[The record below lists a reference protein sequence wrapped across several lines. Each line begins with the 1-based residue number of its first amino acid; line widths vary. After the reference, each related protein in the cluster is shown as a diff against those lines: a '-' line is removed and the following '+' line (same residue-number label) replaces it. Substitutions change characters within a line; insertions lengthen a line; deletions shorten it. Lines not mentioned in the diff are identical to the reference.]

1 MALPWRRGAA
11 LQGETTVG
19 DGSTEPGYTPH
30 IYQRV
35 RHDLPDVVEAYEG
48 LAARVR
54 VAGPLGPREQRLV
67 KLGIATGLA
76 SEGAVRSHVR
86 RGLAEGLTR
95 EELLHAIVLAIP
107 TAGFPASVAAYGWAL
122 EVLDAEENAG

>member
-1 MALPWRRGAA
+1 MVDDGAKR
-11 LQGETTVG
+11 
-19 DGSTEPGYTPH
+19 PGYTPQ

-35 RHDLPDVVEAYEG
+35 RRDLPAVVEAYEA
-48 LAARVR
+48 LAAQVR
-54 VAGPLGPREQRLV
+54 AAGPLGPREQRLV
-67 KLGIATGLA
+67 KLGIAIGLE

-86 RGLAEGLTR
+86 RGLADGLSR

-122 EVLDAEENAG
+122 EVLDAEENAR